1 MEFVKLSSKKRIS
14 SHKRGDSIFRPPVG
28 AREAK
33 APETKE
39 EGDAGY
45 LPGRERSIRAQW
57 LFSNLPAVVMVLL
70 VAVIVF
76 CVATYSLQLQA
87 MRSNLVSRV
96 STSTAFF
103 NKYANASYSE
113 LLAGAK
119 LYVEGYTDK
128 DVVELQVLDTSGK
141 LLYSSSGLLSGTRPQ
156 TNDLIDALRTNT
168 ASVWRGEDPASGE
181 YVMAVSSPIIFPSG
195 EIAAVVRCVS
205 SMQTISSRMLLYGV
219 VAAVVALV
227 ILGFVVLSNLIFIR
241 SIVQPL
247 QQITET
253 TRLIAQGRY
262 GVHIVPLYANEIGT
276 LCNTINDMSDAISR
290 AEQTK
295 NDFISSVS
303 HELRTPLTAIGG
315 WSETLLTGGMEDQAE
330 VRHGL
335 EIIRGEASR
344 LTRMVEELLDF
355 SRMESGEL
363 TMQMEK
369 ADIAPDI
376 EDVVFMY
383 MDTIRKEGITLEFH
397 EDDELPPVVCDR
409 ARMRQVLLNIL
420 DNARKHGG
428 DGKRIIVAV
437 EAQEHTISVA
447 VRDFGQ
453 GISPEELP
461 HVRDRFY
468 KGHSKARGN
477 GIGLAVADEI
487 VRVHGGRLD
496 IESVLGEGTCV
507 TIVLPVSQS

>member
-1 MEFVKLSSKKRIS
+1 VRLSSKKS
-14 SHKRGDSIFRPPVG
+14 SYGSGKSKSRLRVPVG
-28 AREAK
+28 AREANSL
-33 APETKE
+33 PEAEDGGIGGHSSK
-39 EGDAGY
+39 
-45 LPGRERSIRAQW
+45 ERSIRAQW
-57 LFSNLPAVVMVLL
+57 LISNLSVVVVVLVVAL
-70 VAVIVF
+70 VVF
-76 CVATYSLQLQA
+76 CAATYSLQLQS
-87 MRSNLVSRV
+87 MRSNLISR
-96 STSTAFF
+96 ADNAAGFF
-103 NKYANASYSE
+103 NKYANASYTE
-113 LLAGAK
+113 LMAGAK
-119 LYVEGYTDK
+119 LYVEDYKDK
-128 DVVELQVLDTSGK
+128 DIVELQVLDTAGK
-141 LLYSSSGLLSGTRPQ
+141 LLYSSSGLMAGTKPQ
-156 TNDLIDALRTNT
+156 TDDLTRALTANT
-168 ASVWRGEDPASGE
+168 TADWRGEDPASGE
-181 YVMAVSSPIIFPSG
+181 LVMAVSSPIIFPSG

-205 SMQTISSRMLLYGV
+205 SMSVLHSRMLICGI
-219 VAAVVALV
+219 VAAGIALV
-227 ILGFVVLSNLIFIR
+227 ILGFVVLSNLLFIR
-241 SIVQPL
+241 SILQPL
-247 QQITET
+247 QQINDTA
-253 TRLIAQGRY
+253 RLIAQGRY

-315 WSETLLTGGMEDQAE
+315 WSETLLSGGLTNLGE

-369 ADIAPDI
+369 TDLAPDV

-397 EDDELPPVVCDR
+397 EDDELPMVVCDR

-428 DGKRIIVAV
+428 DGKRIIVAM
-437 EAQEHTISVA
+437 EAQEHTVSIA

-468 KGHSKARGN
+468 KGNSKARGN

-496 IESVLGEGTCV
+496 IESVQGEGTCV